1 MGYKAISSTYVFK
14 QFQGNIVNVIQ
25 DTITKSDILSE
36 EELQEQIVMINKYIK
51 SGLKLKV
58 MKEFEENK
66 IRLLYAKDGTQ
77 KMTSLPF
84 IMTVANSD
92 ISANVIVSTFGS
104 RRKDGVVNIE
114 YRKLYT
120 LMESSYIAKQVLVNF
135 NRYKNNSALINSC
148 VMYANMF
155 VKPLN
160 RKFNIHLDRNKENTA
175 LFLAAKFYLKNV
187 MEMNNEEIIFNTA
200 MNACKAPNPLLLQE
214 ADSIIPDEAYKDLGT
229 FINALKEDK
238 LRIGLSNLTGRGY
251 LESFISQYGGAT
263 IFALEMLPYWLF
275 VVNASISS
283 MGLVNNYA
291 LEDITERDGAKLI
304 AKFL

>member
-25 DTITKSDILSE
+25 DTITKSDILSD
-36 EELQEQIVMINKYIK
+36 EELQEQIVMINKYVK

-66 IRLLYAKDGTQ
+66 IRLLYAKEGTQ

-84 IMTVANSD
+84 IMTVSNSD
-92 ISANVIVSTFGS
+92 INANVIVSTYGN

-120 LMESSYIAKQVLVNF
+120 LMESAYIAKQVLMNF
-135 NRYKNNSALINSC
+135 NRYKNNTALINSC

-160 RKFNIHLDRNKENTA
+160 RKFNIHLDRNKENMA

-187 MEMNNEEIIFNTA
+187 MGMTNEEIIFNTA
-200 MNACKAPNPLLLQE
+200 MNACKTPNPLLLQE
-214 ADSIIPDEAYKDLGT
+214 ADSLIPDEAFKDLGT
-229 FINALKEDK
+229 FISALKEDK

-291 LEDITERDGAKLI
+291 LEDITEKDGAKLI

>member
-36 EELQEQIVMINKYIK
+36 EELQEQVVMINKYIK

-84 IMTVANSD
+84 IMTVSNSD
-92 ISANVIVSTFGS
+92 INANVIVSTFGS

-120 LMESSYIAKQVLVNF
+120 LMESAYIAKQVLVNF

-214 ADSIIPDEAYKDLGT
+214 ADSIIPDEAFEDLGT

>member
-36 EELQEQIVMINKYIK
+36 EELQEQVVMINKYIK

-84 IMTVANSD
+84 IMTVSNSD
-92 ISANVIVSTFGS
+92 INANVIVSTFGS

-114 YRKLYT
+114 YRKLYI
-120 LMESSYIAKQVLVNF
+120 LMESAYIAKQVLVNF

-214 ADSIIPDEAYKDLGT
+214 ADSIIPDEAFEDLGT

>member
-36 EELQEQIVMINKYIK
+36 EELQEQVVMINKYIK

-92 ISANVIVSTFGS
+92 INANVIVSTFGS

-120 LMESSYIAKQVLVNF
+120 LMLLSLLNNGSYRKNSSPVVSFTK
-135 NRYKNNSALINSC
+135 
-148 VMYANMF
+148 
-155 VKPLN
+155 
-160 RKFNIHLDRNKENTA
+160 
-175 LFLAAKFYLKNV
+175 
-187 MEMNNEEIIFNTA
+187 IISVSRTR
-200 MNACKAPNPLLLQE
+200 
-214 ADSIIPDEAYKDLGT
+214 LG
-229 FINALKEDK
+229 
-238 LRIGLSNLTGRGY
+238 R
-251 LESFISQYGGAT
+251 
-263 IFALEMLPYWLF
+263 
-275 VVNASISS
+275 
-283 MGLVNNYA
+283 
-291 LEDITERDGAKLI
+291 
-304 AKFL
+304 

>member
-25 DTITKSDILSE
+25 DTITKSDILSD
-36 EELQEQIVMINKYIK
+36 EELQEQIVMINKYVK

-66 IRLLYAKDGTQ
+66 IRLLYAKEGTQ

-84 IMTVANSD
+84 IMTVSNSD
-92 ISANVIVSTFGS
+92 INANVIVSTYGS

-120 LMESSYIAKQVLVNF
+120 LMESAYIAKQVLMNF
-135 NRYKNNSALINSC
+135 NRYKNNTALINSC

-160 RKFNIHLDRNKENTA
+160 RKFNIHLDRNKENMA

-187 MEMNNEEIIFNTA
+187 MGMTNEEIIFNTA

-214 ADSIIPDEAYKDLGT
+214 ADSIIPDEAFKDLGT

-291 LEDITERDGAKLI
+291 LEDITEKDGAKLI